1 MEESQ
6 NDFSL
11 KGWMVEKLKLEK
23 RFIRILDT
31 NLNRCKEGL
40 RVVEDTCRFV
50 LCDEILYK
58 KIRKVRHLSS
68 KYLTDQY
75 EQMLTARDSIK
86 DSGRK
91 AKEQS
96 RQNLKNIV
104 IANFK
109 RAEESL
115 RVLEEYSKIIDFD
128 IALKYKALRYEVYTI
143 EKKMLLKYKNIF

>member
-1 MEESQ
+1 M
-6 NDFSL
+6 
-11 KGWMVEKLKLEK
+11 EK
-23 RFIRILDT
+23 RFIWILDT
-31 NLNRCKEGL
+31 NINRCKEGL

-50 LCDEILYK
+50 LFDYTLYK

-75 EQMLTARDSIK
+75 EQMLSARDSVK

-91 AKEQS
+91 VKEQS

-115 RVLEEYSKIIDFD
+115 RVLEEYSKIIDFS
-128 IALKYKALRYEVYTI
+128 IALKYKALRYEVYNI
-143 EKKMLLKYKNIF
+143 EKKMFLKYKNIF

>member
-1 MEESQ
+1 M
-6 NDFSL
+6 
-11 KGWMVEKLKLEK
+11 EK

-50 LCDEILYK
+50 FCDDVLYK

-75 EQMLTARDSIK
+75 EQMLSARDSIK

-104 IANFK
+104 IATFK

-115 RVLEEYSKIIDFD
+115 RVLEEYSKIIDFN

-143 EKKMLLKYKNIF
+143 EKRMLLKYKNIL

>member
-1 MEESQ
+1 M
-6 NDFSL
+6 
-11 KGWMVEKLKLEK
+11 EK
-23 RFIRILDT
+23 RFTRILDT

-50 LCDEILYK
+50 LCDETLYK

-68 KYLTDQY
+68 KYLTDRY
-75 EQMLTARDSIK
+75 EQMLTARDSVK

-96 RQNLKNIV
+96 RENLRNIV

-115 RVLEEYSKIIDFD
+115 RVLEEYSKIIDFNT
-128 IALKYKALRYEVYTI
+128 ALKYKALRYEVYTI
-143 EKKMLLKYKNIF
+143 EKKMFLKYKNIL

>member
-1 MEESQ
+1 M
-6 NDFSL
+6 
-11 KGWMVEKLKLEK
+11 EK

-40 RVVEDTCRFV
+40 RVVEDTCRFIF
-50 LCDEILYK
+50 CDETLYK

-68 KYLTDQY
+68 KYLTDRY
-75 EQMLTARDSIK
+75 EQMLTSRDSIK

-91 AKEQS
+91 AKEIS
-96 RQNLKNIV
+96 RENLKNIV

-109 RAEESL
+109 RAQESL
-115 RVLEEYSKIIDFD
+115 RVLEEYSKIIDFN

-143 EKKMLLKYKNIF
+143 EKKMFLKYKDKL

>member
-1 MEESQ
+1 M
-6 NDFSL
+6 
-11 KGWMVEKLKLEK
+11 KLEK

-50 LCDEILYK
+50 FCDETLYK

-104 IANFK
+104 VANFK

-128 IALKYKALRYEVYTI
+128 IALKYKTLRYEVYTI
-143 EKKMLLKYKNIF
+143 EKRMFLKYKNIL

>member
-1 MEESQ
+1 M
-6 NDFSL
+6 
-11 KGWMVEKLKLEK
+11 EK

-50 LCDEILYK
+50 LCDETLYK

-75 EQMLTARDSIK
+75 EQMLSARDSIK

-115 RVLEEYSKIIDFD
+115 RVLEEYSKIINFD
-128 IALKYKALRYEVYTI
+128 TALKYKALRYEVYTI

>member
-1 MEESQ
+1 MKDTEKSQ
-6 NDFSL
+6 SDFF
-11 KGWMVEKLKLEK
+11 VERLKLEK

-50 LCDEILYK
+50 FCDETLYK

-115 RVLEEYSKIIDFD
+115 RVLEEYSKIIDFN

-143 EKKMLLKYKNIF
+143 EKKMLLKYKSIF

>member
-1 MEESQ
+1 
-6 NDFSL
+6 
-11 KGWMVEKLKLEK
+11 MVEKLKLEK

-50 LCDEILYK
+50 FCDETLYK

-68 KYLTDQY
+68 KYLVDQY
-75 EQMLTARDSIK
+75 EQMLSARDSIK

-96 RQNLKNIV
+96 RENLKNIV

-109 RAEESL
+109 RVQESL
-115 RVLEEYSKIIDFD
+115 RVLEEYSKIINFD
-128 IALKYKALRYEVYTI
+128 IALKYKALRYEVYSV
-143 EKKMLLKYKNIF
+143 EKRMFLKYKNIL

>member
-1 MEESQ
+1 M
-6 NDFSL
+6 
-11 KGWMVEKLKLEK
+11 EK

-50 LCDEILYK
+50 LCDETLYK

-75 EQMLTARDSIK
+75 EQMLSARDSVK

-91 AKEQS
+91 VKEQS

-115 RVLEEYSKIIDFD
+115 RVLEEYSKIIDFS
-128 IALKYKALRYEVYTI
+128 IALKYKALRYEVYNI
-143 EKKMLLKYKNIF
+143 EKKMFLKYKNIF

>member
-1 MEESQ
+1 M
-6 NDFSL
+6 
-11 KGWMVEKLKLEK
+11 EK

-50 LCDEILYK
+50 FCDETLYK

-68 KYLTDQY
+68 KYLTDHY

-104 IANFK
+104 TANFK
-109 RAEESL
+109 RAQESL
-115 RVLEEYSKIIDFD
+115 RVLEEYSKIIDFNT
-128 IALKYKALRYEVYTI
+128 ALKYKALRYEVYTI
-143 EKKMLLKYKNIF
+143 EKKMLLKYKNIL

>member
-1 MEESQ
+1 M
-6 NDFSL
+6 
-11 KGWMVEKLKLEK
+11 EK

-50 LCDEILYK
+50 LCDEALYK

-68 KYLTDQY
+68 KYLANQY
-75 EQMLTARDSIK
+75 EQMLSARDSIK

-96 RQNLKNIV
+96 RQSLKNV
-104 IANFK
+104 VTANFK
-109 RAEESL
+109 RAQESL

-128 IALKYKALRYEVYTI
+128 IALKYKALRYEVYNI
-143 EKKMLLKYKNIF
+143 EKRMFLKYRNIL

>member
-1 MEESQ
+1 
-6 NDFSL
+6 
-11 KGWMVEKLKLEK
+11 MVEKLKLEK

-50 LCDEILYK
+50 FCDETLYK

-68 KYLTDQY
+68 KYLVDQY
-75 EQMLTARDSIK
+75 EQMLSARDSIK

-96 RQNLKNIV
+96 RENLKNIV

-109 RAEESL
+109 RVQESL
-115 RVLEEYSKIIDFD
+115 RVLEEYSKIINFD

-143 EKKMLLKYKNIF
+143 EKRMFLKYKNIL

>member
-1 MEESQ
+1 
-6 NDFSL
+6 
-11 KGWMVEKLKLEK
+11 MVEKLKLEK

-50 LCDEILYK
+50 LCDDTLYK

-75 EQMLTARDSIK
+75 EQMLNARDSIK

-96 RQNLKNIV
+96 RQNLRNIV

-115 RVLEEYSKIIDFD
+115 RVLEEYSKIIDFS
-128 IALKYKALRYEVYTI
+128 IALKYKALRYEVYAI
-143 EKKMLLKYKNIF
+143 EKKMFLKYKNIF

>member
-1 MEESQ
+1 M
-6 NDFSL
+6 
-11 KGWMVEKLKLEK
+11 EK

-50 LCDEILYK
+50 FCDETLYK
-58 KIRKVRHLSS
+58 RTRKIRHLSS

-75 EQMLTARDSIK
+75 EQMLNARDSIK

-91 AKEQS
+91 AKEQA

-115 RVLEEYSKIIDFD
+115 RVLEEYSKIIDFN

-143 EKKMLLKYKNIF
+143 EKKMFLKYKNIL

>member
-1 MEESQ
+1 M
-6 NDFSL
+6 
-11 KGWMVEKLKLEK
+11 EK

-50 LCDEILYK
+50 FCDDTLYK
-58 KIRKVRHLSS
+58 KIRKVRHSSS
-68 KYLTDQY
+68 KYLIDQY
-75 EQMLTARDSIK
+75 EQMLNARDSVK

-91 AKEQS
+91 AKEQA

-115 RVLEEYSKIIDFD
+115 RVLEEYSKIIDFN

-143 EKKMLLKYKNIF
+143 EKKMFLKYKNVL

>member
-1 MEESQ
+1 
-6 NDFSL
+6 
-11 KGWMVEKLKLEK
+11 VEK

-50 LCDEILYK
+50 FCDDILYK

-68 KYLTDQY
+68 KYLADQY
-75 EQMLTARDSIK
+75 EQMLNARDSVK

-104 IANFK
+104 TANFK
-109 RAEESL
+109 RAQESL
-115 RVLEEYSKIIDFD
+115 RVLEEYSKIIDFNT
-128 IALKYKALRYEVYTI
+128 ALKYKALRYEVYTI
-143 EKKMLLKYKNIF
+143 EKKMFLKYKNIL

>member
-1 MEESQ
+1 M
-6 NDFSL
+6 
-11 KGWMVEKLKLEK
+11 EK

-50 LCDEILYK
+50 FCDETLYK

-75 EQMLTARDSIK
+75 EQMLSARDSVK

-115 RVLEEYSKIIDFD
+115 RVLEEYSKIIDFN
-128 IALKYKALRYEVYTI
+128 IALKYKSLRYEVYTI
-143 EKKMLLKYKNIF
+143 EKRMLLKYKNTL

>member
-1 MEESQ
+1 M
-6 NDFSL
+6 
-11 KGWMVEKLKLEK
+11 EK

-50 LCDEILYK
+50 FCDETLYK

-115 RVLEEYSKIIDFD
+115 RVLEEYSKIIDFNT
-128 IALKYKALRYEVYTI
+128 ALKYKALRYEVYTI
-143 EKKMLLKYKNIF
+143 EKKMLLKYKSIF

>member
-1 MEESQ
+1 M
-6 NDFSL
+6 
-11 KGWMVEKLKLEK
+11 KVEK

-50 LCDEILYK
+50 LCDETLYK

-75 EQMLTARDSIK
+75 EQMLSARDSIK

-115 RVLEEYSKIIDFD
+115 RVLEEYSKIINFD
-128 IALKYKALRYEVYTI
+128 TALKYKALRYEVYTI
-143 EKKMLLKYKNIF
+143 EKKMLLTYKNIF

>member
-1 MEESQ
+1 M
-6 NDFSL
+6 
-11 KGWMVEKLKLEK
+11 EK

-40 RVVEDTCRFV
+40 RVVEDTCRFI
-50 LCDEILYK
+50 LCDDILYK
-58 KIRKVRHLSS
+58 KIRKIRHLTS
-68 KYLTDQY
+68 KYLSDKY
-75 EQMLTARDSIK
+75 EELLNARNSIK

-96 RQNLKNIV
+96 RENLRNIV

-128 IALKYKALRYEVYTI
+128 IALKYKALRHEVYTI
-143 EKKMLLKYKNIF
+143 EKRMFLKYKNTL

>member
-1 MEESQ
+1 LKDTGKSQ
-6 NDFSL
+6 SNFF
-11 KGWMVEKLKLEK
+11 VERLKLEK

-50 LCDEILYK
+50 FCDESLYK

-115 RVLEEYSKIIDFD
+115 RVLEEYSKIIDFNT
-128 IALKYKALRYEVYTI
+128 ALKYKALRYEVYTI
-143 EKKMLLKYKNIF
+143 EKKMLLKYKSIF

>member
-1 MEESQ
+1 M
-6 NDFSL
+6 
-11 KGWMVEKLKLEK
+11 EK

-40 RVVEDTCRFV
+40 RVIEDTSRFV
-50 LCDEILYK
+50 LNDDNLYK

-68 KYLTDQY
+68 QYLSKHY
-75 EQMLTARDSIK
+75 EQMLSARDSIK
-86 DSGRK
+86 DCGRN

-96 RQNLKNIV
+96 RENLKNIV

-109 RAEESL
+109 RAQESL

-143 EKKMLLKYKNIF
+143 EKKMVLKYKDLF

>member
-1 MEESQ
+1 MKDTGKPQS
-6 NDFSL
+6 NFF
-11 KGWMVEKLKLEK
+11 VERLKLEK

-50 LCDEILYK
+50 FCDESLYK

-75 EQMLTARDSIK
+75 EQMLSARDSIK

-109 RAEESL
+109 RAQESL
-115 RVLEEYSKIIDFD
+115 RVLEEYSKIIDFN

>member
-1 MEESQ
+1 M
-6 NDFSL
+6 
-11 KGWMVEKLKLEK
+11 EK

-50 LCDEILYK
+50 LCDENLYK

-75 EQMLTARDSIK
+75 EQMLSARDSVK

-115 RVLEEYSKIIDFD
+115 RVLEEYSKIINFD
-128 IALKYKALRYEVYTI
+128 TALKYKALRYEVYTI
-143 EKKMLLKYKNIF
+143 EKKMFLKYKNIF

>member
-1 MEESQ
+1 M
-6 NDFSL
+6 
-11 KGWMVEKLKLEK
+11 EK

-40 RVVEDTCRFV
+40 RVVEDTCRFIF
-50 LCDEILYK
+50 CDETLYK

-68 KYLTDQY
+68 KYLTDRY

-91 AKEQS
+91 AKEIS
-96 RQNLKNIV
+96 RENLKNIV

-109 RAEESL
+109 RAQESL
-115 RVLEEYSKIIDFD
+115 RVLEEYSKIIDFN

-143 EKKMLLKYKNIF
+143 EKKMFLKYKDKL

>member
-1 MEESQ
+1 M
-6 NDFSL
+6 
-11 KGWMVEKLKLEK
+11 EK

-50 LCDEILYK
+50 FCDDVLYK

-68 KYLTDQY
+68 KYLADQY
-75 EQMLTARDSIK
+75 EQMLNARDSIK

-91 AKEQS
+91 AKEQA

-115 RVLEEYSKIIDFD
+115 RVLEEYSKIIDFN

-143 EKKMLLKYKNIF
+143 EKKMFLKYKNIL

>member
-1 MEESQ
+1 M
-6 NDFSL
+6 
-11 KGWMVEKLKLEK
+11 KVEK

-50 LCDEILYK
+50 FCDETLYK
-58 KIRKVRHLSS
+58 KIRRVRHLST
-68 KYLTDQY
+68 KYLIDQY

-109 RAEESL
+109 RAQDSL

-128 IALKYKALRYEVYTI
+128 TALKYKALRYEVYTI
-143 EKKMLLKYKNIF
+143 EKKMVLKYKDLF

>member
-1 MEESQ
+1 M
-6 NDFSL
+6 
-11 KGWMVEKLKLEK
+11 EK

-50 LCDEILYK
+50 LCDETLYK

-68 KYLTDQY
+68 KYLINQY

-91 AKEQS
+91 AKEQA

-115 RVLEEYSKIIDFD
+115 RVLEEYSKIIDFN

-143 EKKMLLKYKNIF
+143 EKRMLLKYKNTL